1 MKNTKQDIGV
11 EDINR
16 CKCEWVLVIRHS
28 LFEVDIDIMGIVNGS
43 IALIPFDCVNE
54 VEYVKVKLASVIG
67 RYRELMS
74 YLMTCSDVN
83 DTDSKGVSISELGD
97 TIRDYPI
104 DRGVLKRVQET
115 VSQIDYKQGSETI
128 EIRFI
133 SDMSRN
139 DDILRNLVKAHDIR
153 VASGMDDTLDD
164 TSERVGEW
172 LGYMN
177 QVVGGVEEVLRGLY
191 GIYVGMMAN
200 HEVAK
205 YVLGRSDGGLVRS
218 VYHSDLGDSVDIK
231 VNIGIDGI
239 RMVDYYLDVLY
250 GYQID
255 DKGNVRGK
263 TNRSNQIDIQNLGM
277 CGMGDSDDLCRLV
290 NILEMMAYINDKI
303 TGYYLP
309 TKLPKTWDYFGDIDS
324 DIIVSTSESVRELS
338 QRFMEIANEEDEGV
352 MSETVGD
359 KGAICELDDLYY
371 GYGLV
376 IDMKASL
383 ISKKVMA
390 SRVFDVGLIEW
401 YYTILLVAYAKSV
414 FGKDIT

>member
-1 MKNTKQDIGV
+1 MKREICV
-11 EDINR
+11 EDINKCTHG
-16 CKCEWVLVIRHS
+16 CKREWILFIRHS
-28 LFEVDIDIMGIVNGS
+28 LFEVDIGIMGIVNGS
-43 IALIPFDCVNE
+43 IALIPFDCANE

-74 YLMTCSDVN
+74 YLMTCSNVN
-83 DTDSKGVSISELGD
+83 DTDSKSVSISELGD

-139 DDILRNLVKAHDIR
+139 DDILRNLVKAQDIR
-153 VASGMDDTLDD
+153 VASEMDDTIDD

-177 QVVGGVEEVLRGLY
+177 QVVDGVEEVLRGLY

-205 YVLGRSDGGLVRS
+205 YVLERSEDGLVHS

-239 RMVDYYLDVLY
+239 RMLDYYVDVLY

-263 TNRSNQIDIQNLGM
+263 TNRSNQIDIQNLGS
-277 CGMGDSDDLCRLV
+277 GDSDNLCRLV

-303 TGYYLP
+303 TGYYLH
-309 TKLPKTWDYFGDIDS
+309 TKLPKSWDYFGDIDS
-324 DIIVSTSESVRELS
+324 DIIVSTSESVKELS
-338 QRFMEIANEEDEGV
+338 QRFMEVVNGEDEGA
-352 MSETVGD
+352 MSETIGE

-371 GYGLV
+371 GYGLI
-376 IDMKASL
+376 IDIKASL
-383 ISKKVMA
+383 LSKKVMA
-390 SRVFDVGLIEW
+390 LRVFDVVLIEW
-401 YYTILLVAYAKSV
+401 YYIVLLVAYAKSV

>member
-1 MKNTKQDIGV
+1 MKREIRV
-11 EDINR
+11 EDISKCK
-16 CKCEWVLVIRHS
+16 CKCEWILFIRHS
-28 LFEVDIDIMGIVNGS
+28 LFEVDIGIMGVVNGS
-43 IALIPFDCVNE
+43 IALIPYDCVNE

-83 DTDSKGVSISELGD
+83 DTDSKSVSISELGD
-97 TIRDYPI
+97 TICDYPI

-139 DDILRNLVKAHDIR
+139 DDILRNLVKAQDIR
-153 VASGMDDTLDD
+153 VASEMDDTIDD
-164 TSERVGEW
+164 TSERFGEW

-177 QVVGGVEEVLRGLY
+177 QVVDGVEEVLRGLY

-205 YVLGRSDGGLVRS
+205 YVLERSDDGLVRS

-239 RMVDYYLDVLY
+239 RMLDYYIDVLY

-263 TNRSNQIDIQNLGM
+263 TNHSNQIDIQNLGM
-277 CGMGDSDDLCRLV
+277 CGMDGSDDLCRLV
-290 NILEMMAYINDKI
+290 SILEMMAYINDKI
-303 TGYYLP
+303 TGYYLH
-309 TKLPKTWDYFGDIDS
+309 KSWDYFGDIDS

-338 QRFMEIANEEDEGV
+338 QRFMEVANKEDEGV
-352 MSETVGD
+352 MSETIGE

-376 IDMKASL
+376 IDIKASL
-383 ISKKVMA
+383 LSKKVMA
-390 SRVFDVGLIEW
+390 SRVFDVVLIEW
-401 YYTILLVAYAKSV
+401 YYLVLLVAYAKSV

>member
-1 MKNTKQDIGV
+1 MKRSTKQEI
-11 EDINR
+11 EDISR
-16 CKCEWVLVIRHS
+16 CTHGCKREWILVIRHS
-28 LFEVDIDIMGIVNGS
+28 LFEVDIDIKGIVNGS
-43 IALIPFDCVNE
+43 VALIPYDCVNE

-74 YLMTCSDVN
+74 YLMMCSDVN
-83 DTDSKGVSISELGD
+83 DTNSKSVSISELGD
-97 TIRDYPI
+97 TIQDYPI
-104 DRGVLKRVQET
+104 DGGVLKRVQEM
-115 VSQIDYKQGSETI
+115 VSQIDYKLGSETV
-128 EIRFI
+128 EVRFI

-153 VASGMDDTLDD
+153 VASGMDDTIDN

-177 QVVGGVEEVLRGLY
+177 QFVDGVEEVLRGLY

-205 YVLGRSDGGLVRS
+205 YVLERSDDGLVRS

-239 RMVDYYLDVLY
+239 RMLDYYVDVLY

-263 TNRSNQIDIQNLGM
+263 TNHSNQIDIQNLGM

-303 TGYYLP
+303 NGYYLH
-309 TKLPKTWDYFGDIDS
+309 KIWDYFGDIDS

-338 QRFMEIANEEDEGV
+338 QRFMEVANEEDEA
-352 MSETVGD
+352 MSETIGE

-376 IDMKASL
+376 IDIKASL
-383 ISKKVMA
+383 LSKKVMA
-390 SRVFDVGLIEW
+390 SRVFDVMLIEW
-401 YYTILLVAYAKSV
+401 YYIVLLVAYAKSV

>member
-1 MKNTKQDIGV
+1 MEREICV
-11 EDINR
+11 EDINKCTHG
-16 CKCEWVLVIRHS
+16 CKREWILFIRHS
-28 LFEVDIDIMGIVNGS
+28 LFEVDIGIMGIVNGS
-43 IALIPFDCVNE
+43 IALIPFDCANE

-83 DTDSKGVSISELGD
+83 DIGSKSVSISELGD

-139 DDILRNLVKAHDIR
+139 DDILRNLVKAQDIR
-153 VASGMDDTLDD
+153 VASEMDDTIDD
-164 TSERVGEW
+164 TSSERVGEW

-177 QVVGGVEEVLRGLY
+177 QVVDGVEGVLSGLY

-205 YVLGRSDGGLVRS
+205 YVLERSDDGLVRS
-218 VYHSDLGDSVDIK
+218 VYRSDLGDSVDIK

-239 RMVDYYLDVLY
+239 RMLDYYVDVLY
-250 GYQID
+250 GYEID

-263 TNRSNQIDIQNLGM
+263 TNRSNQIDIQNL
-277 CGMGDSDDLCRLV
+277 GMGDSDDLCRLV

-303 TGYYLP
+303 IGYYLH
-309 TKLPKTWDYFGDIDS
+309 KSWDYFGDIDS

-338 QRFMEIANEEDEGV
+338 QRFMEVANEEDEAI
-352 MSETVGD
+352 SETIGE

-376 IDMKASL
+376 IDIKASL
-383 ISKKVMA
+383 LSKKVMA
-390 SRVFDVGLIEW
+390 LRVFDVVLIEW
-401 YYTILLVAYAKSV
+401 YYLVLLVAYAKAV

>member
-1 MKNTKQDIGV
+1 MKREIKDMNRCILFLTIRHDIFDIG
-11 EDINR
+11 
-16 CKCEWVLVIRHS
+16 
-28 LFEVDIDIMGIVNGS
+28 IDIMDTSLEHNLMIS
-43 IALIPFDCVNE
+43 MDSYSNE
-54 VEYVKVKLASVIG
+54 IEYVKVKLASVFS

-74 YLMTCSDVN
+74 YLMICSDVN
-83 DTDSKGVSISELGD
+83 DTSSRNVIVSKLVREGKLRNDYVDDKVWESVVKNVSIL
-97 TIRDYPI
+97 R
-104 DRGVLKRVQET
+104 
-115 VSQIDYKQGSETI
+115 YKLGSEEI
-128 EIRFI
+128 EVQF
-133 SDMSRN
+133 SNTS
-139 DDILRNLVKAHDIR
+139 DILSNFIKAQNLR
-153 VASGMDDTLDD
+153 VTSEMDDTIDD
-164 TSERVGEW
+164 ISDRVGEW

-177 QVVGGVEEVLRGLY
+177 QFVDGLGEVLNGLY

-200 HEVAK
+200 VEVAK
-205 YVLGRSDGGLVRS
+205 YVLERSEDGLVRS

-239 RMVDYYLDVLY
+239 RMLNYCVDVLY

-303 TGYYLP
+303 TGYYLH
-309 TKLPKTWDYFGDIDS
+309 KSWDYFGDIDS

-338 QRFMEIANEEDEGV
+338 QRFMEVANEEDEA
-352 MSETVGD
+352 MSETIGE

-371 GYGLV
+371 GYGLI
-376 IDMKASL
+376 IDIKASL
-383 ISKKVMA
+383 LSKKVMA

-401 YYTILLVAYAKSV
+401 YYTVLLVAYAKSV

>member
-1 MKNTKQDIGV
+1 MKRSTKQEI
-11 EDINR
+11 EDISR
-16 CKCEWVLVIRHS
+16 CTHGCKREWILFIRHS
-28 LFEVDIDIMGIVNGS
+28 LFEVDIGIMGVVNGS

-83 DTDSKGVSISELGD
+83 DTDSKSVSISELGD
-97 TIRDYPI
+97 TICDYPI

-139 DDILRNLVKAHDIR
+139 DDILRNLVKAQDIR
-153 VASGMDDTLDD
+153 VASGMDDTIDD
-164 TSERVGEW
+164 TSERFGEW

-177 QVVGGVEEVLRGLY
+177 QVVDGVEEVLRGLY
-191 GIYVGMMAN
+191 GVYVGMMAN

-205 YVLGRSDGGLVRS
+205 YVLERSDDGLVRS

-239 RMVDYYLDVLY
+239 RMLDYYVDVLY

-263 TNRSNQIDIQNLGM
+263 TNHSNQIDIQNLGM

-303 TGYYLP
+303 TGYYLH
-309 TKLPKTWDYFGDIDS
+309 KIWDYFGDIDS
-324 DIIVSTSESVRELS
+324 DIIVSTSESVKELS
-338 QRFMEIANEEDEGV
+338 QRFMWVANEEDEA
-352 MSETVGD
+352 MSETIGE

-383 ISKKVMA
+383 LSKKVMA
-390 SRVFDVGLIEW
+390 LRVFDVGLIEW
-401 YYTILLVAYAKSV
+401 YYTVLLVAYAKSV
-414 FGKDIT
+414 FGKDLT

>member
-1 MKNTKQDIGV
+1 MKREIKDMNRCILFLTIRHDIFDIG
-11 EDINR
+11 
-16 CKCEWVLVIRHS
+16 
-28 LFEVDIDIMGIVNGS
+28 IDIMDTSLEHNLMIS
-43 IALIPFDCVNE
+43 MDSYSNE
-54 VEYVKVKLASVIG
+54 IEYVKVKLASVFS

-74 YLMTCSDVN
+74 YLMICSDVN
-83 DTDSKGVSISELGD
+83 DTSSRNVIVSKLVREGKLRNDYVDDKVWESVVKNVSIL
-97 TIRDYPI
+97 R
-104 DRGVLKRVQET
+104 
-115 VSQIDYKQGSETI
+115 YKLGSEEI
-128 EIRFI
+128 EVQF
-133 SDMSRN
+133 SNTS
-139 DDILRNLVKAHDIR
+139 DILSNFIKAQNLR
-153 VASGMDDTLDD
+153 VTSEMDDTIDD
-164 TSERVGEW
+164 ISDRVGEW

-177 QVVGGVEEVLRGLY
+177 QVVEGVEEVLRGLY

-200 HEVAK
+200 VEVAK
-205 YVLGRSDGGLVRS
+205 YVLERSEDGLVRS
-218 VYHSDLGDSVDIK
+218 VYRSDLGDSVDIK

-239 RMVDYYLDVLY
+239 RMLDYCVDVLY

-303 TGYYLP
+303 TGYYLH
-309 TKLPKTWDYFGDIDS
+309 KSWDYFGDIDS

-338 QRFMEIANEEDEGV
+338 QRFMEVANEEDDGV
-352 MSETVGD
+352 MSETIGE

-376 IDMKASL
+376 IDIKASL
-383 ISKKVMA
+383 LSKKVMA

-401 YYTILLVAYAKSV
+401 YYTVLLVAYAKAV

>member
-1 MKNTKQDIGV
+1 MNRCILFLTIRHDIFDIG
-11 EDINR
+11 
-16 CKCEWVLVIRHS
+16 
-28 LFEVDIDIMGIVNGS
+28 IDIMDTSLEHNLMIS
-43 IALIPFDCVNE
+43 MDSYSNE
-54 VEYVKVKLASVIG
+54 IEYVKVKLASVFS

-74 YLMTCSDVN
+74 YLMICSDVN
-83 DTDSKGVSISELGD
+83 DTSSRNVIVSKLVREGKLRNDYVDDKVWESVVKNVSIL
-97 TIRDYPI
+97 R
-104 DRGVLKRVQET
+104 
-115 VSQIDYKQGSETI
+115 YKLGSEEI
-128 EIRFI
+128 EVQF
-133 SDMSRN
+133 SNTS
-139 DDILRNLVKAHDIR
+139 DILSNFIKAQNLR
-153 VASGMDDTLDD
+153 VTSEMDDTIDD
-164 TSERVGEW
+164 ISDRVGEW

-177 QVVGGVEEVLRGLY
+177 QVVEGVEEVLRGLY

-200 HEVAK
+200 VEVAK
-205 YVLGRSDGGLVRS
+205 YVLERSEDGLVRS
-218 VYHSDLGDSVDIK
+218 VYRSDLGDSVDIK

-239 RMVDYYLDVLY
+239 RMLDYCVDVLY

-303 TGYYLP
+303 TGYYLH
-309 TKLPKTWDYFGDIDS
+309 KSWDYFGDIDS

-338 QRFMEIANEEDEGV
+338 QRFMEVANEEDDGV
-352 MSETVGD
+352 MSETIGE

-376 IDMKASL
+376 IDIKASL
-383 ISKKVMA
+383 LSKKVMA

-401 YYTILLVAYAKSV
+401 YYTVLLVAYAKAV

>member
-1 MKNTKQDIGV
+1 MKRSTKQEI
-11 EDINR
+11 EDISR
-16 CKCEWVLVIRHS
+16 CKREWVLFIRHS

-43 IALIPFDCVNE
+43 VALISYDCVNE

-83 DTDSKGVSISELGD
+83 DTGSKSVSISELGD
-97 TIRDYPI
+97 TICDYPI
-104 DRGVLKRVQET
+104 DRGVLKRVQEM
-115 VSQIDYKQGSETI
+115 VSQIDYKLGSETV
-128 EIRFI
+128 EVRFI

-139 DDILRNLVKAHDIR
+139 DDILRNLVKAYDIR
-153 VASGMDDTLDD
+153 VASGMDDTIDN
-164 TSERVGEW
+164 TSERFGEW

-177 QVVGGVEEVLRGLY
+177 QFVDGVEEVLRGLY

-200 HEVAK
+200 VDVAK
-205 YVLGRSDGGLVRS
+205 YVLEHSDDGLVRS
-218 VYHSDLGDSVDIK
+218 VYHSDLGDSVDIN

-239 RMVDYYLDVLY
+239 RMLDYCVDVLY

-263 TNRSNQIDIQNLGM
+263 TNRSNQIDIQNLGS
-277 CGMGDSDDLCRLV
+277 GDSDNLCRLLS
-290 NILEMMAYINDKI
+290 ILEMMAYINDKI
-303 TGYYLP
+303 IGYYLH
-309 TKLPKTWDYFGDIDS
+309 KSWDYFGDIDS

-338 QRFMEIANEEDEGV
+338 QRFMEVANEEDEA
-352 MSETVGD
+352 MSETIGE

-371 GYGLV
+371 GYGLI
-376 IDMKASL
+376 IDIKASL
-383 ISKKVMA
+383 LSKKVMA

-401 YYTILLVAYAKSV
+401 YYTVLLVAYAKSV

>member
-1 MKNTKQDIGV
+1 MKREIRV
-11 EDINR
+11 EDISK
-16 CKCEWVLVIRHS
+16 CKREWILFIRHS
-28 LFEVDIDIMGIVNGS
+28 LFEVDIGIMGIVNGS

-54 VEYVKVKLASVIG
+54 IEYVKVKLASAIG

-83 DTDSKGVSISELGD
+83 DTGSKSVSISELGD
-97 TIRDYPI
+97 TICYPI

-139 DDILRNLVKAHDIR
+139 DDILRNLVKAQDIR
-153 VASGMDDTLDD
+153 VASGMDDTIDD

-177 QVVGGVEEVLRGLY
+177 QFVDGVEEVLRGLY

-205 YVLGRSDGGLVRS
+205 YVLERSDDGLVRS
-218 VYHSDLGDSVDIK
+218 VYRSDLGDSVDIK

-239 RMVDYYLDVLY
+239 RMLDYYVDVLY

-277 CGMGDSDDLCRLV
+277 GDSDDLCRLV

-303 TGYYLP
+303 IGYYLH
-309 TKLPKTWDYFGDIDS
+309 KSWDYFGDIDS

-338 QRFMEIANEEDEGV
+338 QRFMEVANEEDEAI
-352 MSETVGD
+352 SETIGEE
-359 KGAICELDDLYY
+359 GAICELDDLYY

-376 IDMKASL
+376 IDIKASL
-383 ISKKVMA
+383 LSKKVMA
-390 SRVFDVGLIEW
+390 LRVFDVVLIEW
-401 YYTILLVAYAKSV
+401 YYLVLLVAYAKSV

>member
-1 MKNTKQDIGV
+1 MKREICV
-11 EDINR
+11 EDINKCTHG
-16 CKCEWVLVIRHS
+16 CKREWILFIRHS
-28 LFEVDIDIMGIVNGS
+28 LFEVDIGIMGIVNGS

-97 TIRDYPI
+97 TICDYPI

-128 EIRFI
+128 EVRFI

-153 VASGMDDTLDD
+153 VASEMDDTIDD

-177 QVVGGVEEVLRGLY
+177 QVVDGVEEVLRGLY

-218 VYHSDLGDSVDIK
+218 VYRSDLGDSVDIK

-239 RMVDYYLDVLY
+239 RMLDYYLDVLY
-250 GYQID
+250 SYQID
-255 DKGNVRGK
+255 GKGNVRGK

-303 TGYYLP
+303 TGYYLH
-309 TKLPKTWDYFGDIDS
+309 KSWDYFGDIDS

-338 QRFMEIANEEDEGV
+338 QRFMGIANGEDEA
-352 MSETVGD
+352 MSETIGEE
-359 KGAICELDDLYY
+359 GAICELDDLYY
-371 GYGLV
+371 GYGLI
-376 IDMKASL
+376 IDIKASL
-383 ISKKVMA
+383 LSKKVMA
-390 SRVFDVGLIEW
+390 LRVFDVGLIEW
-401 YYTILLVAYAKSV
+401 YYIVLLVAYAKSV

>member
-1 MKNTKQDIGV
+1 MKREICV
-11 EDINR
+11 EDINKCTHG
-16 CKCEWVLVIRHS
+16 CKREWILFIRHS
-28 LFEVDIDIMGIVNGS
+28 LFEVDIGIMGIVNGS
-43 IALIPFDCVNE
+43 IALIPFDCANE
-54 VEYVKVKLASVIG
+54 IEYVKVKLASVIG

-83 DTDSKGVSISELGD
+83 DIGSKSVSISELGD

-139 DDILRNLVKAHDIR
+139 GDILRNLVKAQDIR
-153 VASGMDDTLDD
+153 VASEMDDTIDD

-177 QVVGGVEEVLRGLY
+177 QVVDGVEGVLSGLY

-200 HEVAK
+200 REVAK
-205 YVLGRSDGGLVRS
+205 YVLERSEDGLVRS

-239 RMVDYYLDVLY
+239 RMLDYCVDVLY

-277 CGMGDSDDLCRLV
+277 GGSDDLCRLV

-303 TGYYLP
+303 TGYYLH
-309 TKLPKTWDYFGDIDS
+309 KSWDYFGDIDS

-338 QRFMEIANEEDEGV
+338 QRFMGVANEEDEA
-352 MSETVGD
+352 MSETIGE

-371 GYGLV
+371 GYGLI

-383 ISKKVMA
+383 LSKKVMA
-390 SRVFDVGLIEW
+390 SRVFDVVLIEW
-401 YYTILLVAYAKSV
+401 YYLVLLVAYAKSV

>member
-1 MKNTKQDIGV
+1 MKREICV
-11 EDINR
+11 EDISKCTHG
-16 CKCEWVLVIRHS
+16 CKREWILFIRHS
-28 LFEVDIDIMGIVNGS
+28 LFEVDIGIMGIVNGS
-43 IALIPFDCVNE
+43 IALIPFDCANE

-83 DTDSKGVSISELGD
+83 DIGSKSVSISELGD

-104 DRGVLKRVQET
+104 DRGVLKGVQET

-139 DDILRNLVKAHDIR
+139 DDILRNLVKAQDIR
-153 VASGMDDTLDD
+153 VASEMDDTIDD

-177 QVVGGVEEVLRGLY
+177 QVVDGVEGVLSGLY

-200 HEVAK
+200 VEVAK
-205 YVLGRSDGGLVRS
+205 YVLERSDGGLVRS

-239 RMVDYYLDVLY
+239 RMLDYYLDVLY
-250 GYQID
+250 SYQID

-263 TNRSNQIDIQNLGM
+263 TNRSNKIDIQNLDS
-277 CGMGDSDDLCRLV
+277 GDSDNLCRLLS
-290 NILEMMAYINDKI
+290 ILEMMAYINDKI
-303 TGYYLP
+303 TGYYLH
-309 TKLPKTWDYFGDIDS
+309 KSWDYFGDIDS
-324 DIIVSTSESVRELS
+324 DIIVSMIESVMELS
-338 QRFMEIANEEDEGV
+338 QRFMGIANGEDEA
-352 MSETVGD
+352 MSETIGE

-371 GYGLV
+371 GYGLI
-376 IDMKASL
+376 IDIKSSL
-383 ISKKVMA
+383 LSKKVMA

-401 YYTILLVAYAKSV
+401 YYTVLMVAYAKSV

>member
-1 MKNTKQDIGV
+1 MKREICV
-11 EDINR
+11 EDISK
-16 CKCEWVLVIRHS
+16 CKREWILFIRHS
-28 LFEVDIDIMGIVNGS
+28 LFEVDIGIMGIVNGG

-83 DTDSKGVSISELGD
+83 DTDSKSVSISELGD

-133 SDMSRN
+133 SDMLRN

-153 VASGMDDTLDD
+153 VASEMDDTIDD

-177 QVVGGVEEVLRGLY
+177 QVVDGVEGVLRGLY

-205 YVLGRSDGGLVRS
+205 YVLGRSDDGLVRS

-239 RMVDYYLDVLY
+239 RMLDYYLDVLY
-250 GYQID
+250 SYQID

-277 CGMGDSDDLCRLV
+277 CGVGDSDDLCRLV

-303 TGYYLP
+303 TGYYLH
-309 TKLPKTWDYFGDIDS
+309 KSWDYFGDIDS

-338 QRFMEIANEEDEGV
+338 QRFMEVANEEDEAV
-352 MSETVGD
+352 SETVGE

-371 GYGLV
+371 GYGLI
-376 IDMKASL
+376 IDIKASL
-383 ISKKVMA
+383 LSKKVMA
-390 SRVFDVGLIEW
+390 LRVFDVGLIEW
-401 YYTILLVAYAKSV
+401 YYTVLLVAYAKSV

>member
-1 MKNTKQDIGV
+1 MKREIRV
-11 EDINR
+11 EDISK
-16 CKCEWVLVIRHS
+16 CKREWILFIRHS
-28 LFEVDIDIMGIVNGS
+28 LFEVDIGIMGIVNGS

-54 VEYVKVKLASVIG
+54 IEYVKVKLASAIG

-83 DTDSKGVSISELGD
+83 DTGSKSVSISELGD
-97 TIRDYPI
+97 TICYPI

-139 DDILRNLVKAHDIR
+139 DDILRNLVKAQDIR
-153 VASGMDDTLDD
+153 VVSGMDDTIDD

-177 QVVGGVEEVLRGLY
+177 QFVDGVEEVLRGLY

-205 YVLGRSDGGLVRS
+205 YVLERSDDGLVRS
-218 VYHSDLGDSVDIK
+218 VYRSDLGDSVDIK

-239 RMVDYYLDVLY
+239 RMLDYYVDVLY

-277 CGMGDSDDLCRLV
+277 GDSDDLCRLV

-303 TGYYLP
+303 IGYYLH
-309 TKLPKTWDYFGDIDS
+309 KSWDYFGDIDS

-338 QRFMEIANEEDEGV
+338 QRFMEVANEEDEAI
-352 MSETVGD
+352 SETIGEE
-359 KGAICELDDLYY
+359 GAICELDDLYY

-376 IDMKASL
+376 IDIKASL
-383 ISKKVMA
+383 LSKKVMA
-390 SRVFDVGLIEW
+390 LRVFDVVLIEW
-401 YYTILLVAYAKSV
+401 YYLVLLVAYAKSV

>member
-1 MKNTKQDIGV
+1 MKNTKQEKEI

-16 CKCEWVLVIRHS
+16 CKFEWILFIRHS
-28 LFEVDIDIMGIVNGS
+28 LFEVDIGIMGIVNGS

-54 VEYVKVKLASVIG
+54 VEYVKVKLASVVG

-83 DTDSKGVSISELGD
+83 DTGSKSVSISELGD

-139 DDILRNLVKAHDIR
+139 DDILRNLVKAQDIR
-153 VASGMDDTLDD
+153 VASEMDDTIDD

-177 QVVGGVEEVLRGLY
+177 QVVDGVEGVLRGLY

-205 YVLGRSDGGLVRS
+205 SVLERSDDGLVRS

-239 RMVDYYLDVLY
+239 RMLDYYLDVLY
-250 GYQID
+250 SYQID
-255 DKGNVRGK
+255 VKGNVRGK

-277 CGMGDSDDLCRLV
+277 DGMDGSDDLCRLV

-303 TGYYLP
+303 TGYYLH
-309 TKLPKTWDYFGDIDS
+309 KSWDYFGDIDS
-324 DIIVSTSESVRELS
+324 DIIVSTSESVKELS
-338 QRFMEIANEEDEGV
+338 QRFMGVANEEDEA
-352 MSETVGD
+352 MSETIGE

-371 GYGLV
+371 GYGLI
-376 IDMKASL
+376 IDIKASL
-383 ISKKVMA
+383 LSKKVMA
-390 SRVFDVGLIEW
+390 SRVFDVVLIEW
-401 YYTILLVAYAKSV
+401 YYIVLLVAYAKSV

>member
-1 MKNTKQDIGV
+1 MKRDICV
-11 EDINR
+11 EDISR
-16 CKCEWVLVIRHS
+16 CKREWILFIRHS

-54 VEYVKVKLASVIG
+54 VEYVKVKLASVVS

-83 DTDSKGVSISELGD
+83 DTGSKSVSISELGD
-97 TIRDYPI
+97 TIYDYPI
-104 DRGVLKRVQET
+104 DKGVLKRVQET
-115 VSQIDYKQGSETI
+115 VSQIDYKLGSETV
-128 EIRFI
+128 EVRFI
-133 SDMSRN
+133 SDMSSS
-139 DDILRNLVKAHDIR
+139 DDLLRNLVKAHDIR
-153 VASGMDDTLDD
+153 VASEMDDTIDD

-177 QVVGGVEEVLRGLY
+177 QFVSGVEEVLRGLY

-218 VYHSDLGDSVDIK
+218 VYHSELEDSVDIK
-231 VNIGIDGI
+231 VNVGIDGV
-239 RMVDYYLDVLY
+239 RMIDYYIDVLY

-255 DKGNVRGK
+255 GKGNVRGK
-263 TNRSNQIDIQNLGM
+263 TNRTNQIDIQNLGI
-277 CGMGDSDDLCRLV
+277 GDSDDLCRLV

-309 TKLPKTWDYFGDIDS
+309 MKLPKIWDYLGDIDS
-324 DIIVSTSESVRELS
+324 DIIVSTSGSVRELS

-352 MSETVGD
+352 MSETVGEE
-359 KGAICELDDLYY
+359 GAICELDDLYY

-383 ISKKVMA
+383 LSKKVMA

-401 YYTILLVAYAKSV
+401 YYTVLLVAYAKSA
-414 FGKDIT
+414 FGKDLM

>member
-1 MKNTKQDIGV
+1 MKREICV
-11 EDINR
+11 EDINKCTHG
-16 CKCEWVLVIRHS
+16 CKREWILFIRHS
-28 LFEVDIDIMGIVNGS
+28 LFEVDIGIMGIVNGS
-43 IALIPFDCVNE
+43 IALIPFDCANE

-83 DTDSKGVSISELGD
+83 DIGSKSVSISELGD

-139 DDILRNLVKAHDIR
+139 DDILRNLVKAQDIR
-153 VASGMDDTLDD
+153 VASGMDDTIDD

-177 QVVGGVEEVLRGLY
+177 QVVDGVEGVLSGLY

-205 YVLGRSDGGLVRS
+205 YVLGRSDDGLVRS

-239 RMVDYYLDVLY
+239 RMLDYYVDVLY

-277 CGMGDSDDLCRLV
+277 DGMDGSDDLCRLV

-303 TGYYLP
+303 NGYYLH
-309 TKLPKTWDYFGDIDS
+309 KSWDYFGDIDS
-324 DIIVSTSESVRELS
+324 DIIVSTSESVMELS
-338 QRFMEIANEEDEGV
+338 QRFMGIANEEDEA
-352 MSETVGD
+352 MSETIGE

-371 GYGLV
+371 GYGLI
-376 IDMKASL
+376 IDIKASL
-383 ISKKVMA
+383 LSKKVMA
-390 SRVFDVGLIEW
+390 SRVFDVVLIEW
-401 YYTILLVAYAKSV
+401 YYLVLLVAYAKSV

>member
-1 MKNTKQDIGV
+1 MKRSTKQEI
-11 EDINR
+11 EDISR
-16 CKCEWVLVIRHS
+16 CTHGCKREWILVIRHS
-28 LFEVDIDIMGIVNGS
+28 LFEVDIDIKGIVNGS
-43 IALIPFDCVNE
+43 VALIPYDCVNE

-74 YLMTCSDVN
+74 YLMMCSDVN
-83 DTDSKGVSISELGD
+83 DTKSKSVSISELGD
-97 TIRDYPI
+97 TIQDYPI
-104 DRGVLKRVQET
+104 DGGVLKRVQEM
-115 VSQIDYKQGSETI
+115 VSQIDYKLGSETV
-128 EIRFI
+128 EVRFI

-153 VASGMDDTLDD
+153 VASGMDDTIDN

-177 QVVGGVEEVLRGLY
+177 QFVDGVEEVLRGLY

-205 YVLGRSDGGLVRS
+205 YVLERSDDGLVRS

-239 RMVDYYLDVLY
+239 RMLDYYVDVLY

-263 TNRSNQIDIQNLGM
+263 TNHSNQIDIQNLGM

-303 TGYYLP
+303 NGYYLH
-309 TKLPKTWDYFGDIDS
+309 KIWDYFGDIDS

-338 QRFMEIANEEDEGV
+338 QRFMEVANEEDEA
-352 MSETVGD
+352 MSETIGE

-376 IDMKASL
+376 IDIKASL
-383 ISKKVMA
+383 LSKKVMA
-390 SRVFDVGLIEW
+390 SRVFDVMLIEW
-401 YYTILLVAYAKSV
+401 YYIVLLVAYAKSV